1 MSKFILISSSNG
13 EKVVVNSSFIKMIV
27 PTVNGTIIH
36 FEHGFQPV
44 MEPSFSELQTILG
57 INSFEES

>member
-1 MSKFILISSSNG
+1 MKNFILVSSTNG
-13 EKVVVNSSFIKMIV
+13 EKVIVNSSFIKMVV

-44 MEPSFSELQTILG
+44 MEPSFAEIQEFLG
-57 INSFEES
+57 TNSVTE